1 MYKPLLT
8 VGLLMAT
15 TAMNAQKLEKMQWFN
30 EPEQYEIKNGTL
42 TMDVPAQCDYWRVAH
57 YGFTVDDGPF
67 LYGMYGGEFEV
78 KVKVS
83 GDYKVRF
90 DQAGMMIRIDK
101 DNYMKCGIEY
111 VDGRFN
117 ISTVVTHN
125 TSDWSLIRLD
135 KPVDYIWLKAV
146 RRKDAIEVFYSFDDK
161 EYTMMRT
168 LWMQQNTPVMVGLMA
183 ACPDGNGFRAKFSDF
198 HVKHLPDAKRQEWLN
213 NNK

>member
-1 MYKPLLT
+1 
-8 VGLLMAT
+8 MAT
-15 TAMNAQKLEKMQWFN
+15 TAVNAQKLEKMQWFN

-67 LYGMYGGEFEV
+67 LYGMYGGEFEA

-213 NNK
+213 HNK

>member
-1 MYKPLLT
+1 MYKSLLT
-8 VGLLMAT
+8 IGLMMVAT
-15 TAMNAQKLEKMQWFN
+15 SMSAQKLEKMQWFN
-30 EPEQYEIKNGTL
+30 EPELYEIKNGTL

-67 LYGMYGGEFEV
+67 LYGMYGGEFEA

-111 VDGRFN
+111 VDGKFN

>member
-1 MYKPLLT
+1 MHKSLLT
-8 VGLLMAT
+8 IGLLMT
-15 TAMNAQKLEKMQWFN
+15 TTSISAQKLEKMQWFN

-42 TMDVPAQCDYWRVAH
+42 TMNVPALCDYWRIAH

-67 LYGMYGGEFEV
+67 LYGMYGGEFEA

-111 VDGRFN
+111 VDGKYN

-125 TSDWSLIRLD
+125 TSDWSLIQLD

-146 RRKDAIEVFYSFDDK
+146 RRKDAIEVYYSFDDK

-168 LWMQQNTPVMVGLMA
+168 LWMQQNTPVMVGMMA

>member
-67 LYGMYGGEFEV
+67 LYGMYGGEFEA

-198 HVKHLPDAKRQEWLN
+198 HVKHLPDARRQEWLN

>member
-1 MYKPLLT
+1 MYKSLLT
-8 VGLLMAT
+8 IGLMMAT
-15 TAMNAQKLEKMQWFN
+15 TAVNAQKLEKMQWFN

-67 LYGMYGGEFEV
+67 LYGMYGGEFEA

-111 VDGRFN
+111 VDGKFN

>member
-1 MYKPLLT
+1 MYKSLLT
-8 VGLLMAT
+8 IGLMMVAT
-15 TAMNAQKLEKMQWFN
+15 SMSAQKLEKMQWFN

-67 LYGMYGGEFEV
+67 LYGMYGGEFEA

-111 VDGRFN
+111 VDGKFN

>member
-1 MYKPLLT
+1 MM
-8 VGLLMAT
+8 VAT
-15 TAMNAQKLEKMQWFN
+15 SMSAQKLEKMQWFN
-30 EPEQYEIKNGTL
+30 EPEQYDIKNGTL

-67 LYGMYGGEFEV
+67 LYGMYGGEFEA

-111 VDGRFN
+111 VDGKFN

>member
-1 MYKPLLT
+1 MM
-8 VGLLMAT
+8 VAT
-15 TAMNAQKLEKMQWFN
+15 SMSAQKLEKMQWFN

-67 LYGMYGGEFEV
+67 LYGMYGGEFEA

-111 VDGRFN
+111 VDGKFN

>member
-1 MYKPLLT
+1 MYKSFVT

-15 TAMNAQKLEKMQWFN
+15 TAMSAQKLEKMQWFN
-30 EPEQYEIKNGTL
+30 EPEQYEIKEGTL
-42 TMDVPAQCDYWRVAH
+42 TMEVPAQCDYWRVAH

-67 LYGMYGGEFEV
+67 LYGMYGGEFEA

-198 HVKHLPDAKRQEWLN
+198 HVKHLPDARRQEWLN

>member
-67 LYGMYGGEFEV
+67 LYGMYGGEFEA

>member
-1 MYKPLLT
+1 MM
-8 VGLLMAT
+8 VAT
-15 TAMNAQKLEKMQWFN
+15 SMSAQKLEKMQWFN
-30 EPEQYEIKNGTL
+30 EPELYEIKNGTL

-67 LYGMYGGEFEV
+67 LYGMYGGEFEA

-111 VDGRFN
+111 VDGKFN

>member
-1 MYKPLLT
+1 
-8 VGLLMAT
+8 MAT
-15 TAMNAQKLEKMQWFN
+15 TAVNAQKLEKMQWFN

-67 LYGMYGGEFEV
+67 LYGMYGGEFEA

-111 VDGRFN
+111 VDGKFN

>member
-1 MYKPLLT
+1 MM
-8 VGLLMAT
+8 VAT
-15 TAMNAQKLEKMQWFN
+15 SMSAQKLEKMQWFN

-67 LYGMYGGEFEV
+67 LYGMYGGEFEA

-111 VDGRFN
+111 VDGKFN

-125 TSDWSLIRLD
+125 MSDWSLIRLD

>member
-1 MYKPLLT
+1 MYKLCLT
-8 VGLLMAT
+8 IGLIMAT
-15 TAMNAQKLEKMQWFN
+15 TAVNAQKLEKMQWFN

-67 LYGMYGGEFEV
+67 LYGMYGGEFEA

-213 NNK
+213 HNK

>member
-1 MYKPLLT
+1 
-8 VGLLMAT
+8 MAT
-15 TAMNAQKLEKMQWFN
+15 TAVNAQKLEKMQWFN

-67 LYGMYGGEFEV
+67 LYGMYGGEFEA

-198 HVKHLPDAKRQEWLN
+198 HVKHLPDARRQEWLN

>member
-1 MYKPLLT
+1 MYKSLLT
-8 VGLLMAT
+8 IGLMMVAT
-15 TAMNAQKLEKMQWFN
+15 SMSAQKLEKMQWFN

-67 LYGMYGGEFEV
+67 LYGMYGGEFEA

-111 VDGRFN
+111 VDGKFN

-125 TSDWSLIRLD
+125 MSDWSLIRLD

>member
-1 MYKPLLT
+1 MYKLCLT
-8 VGLLMAT
+8 IGLIMAT
-15 TAMNAQKLEKMQWFN
+15 TAVNAQKLEKMQWFN

-67 LYGMYGGEFEV
+67 LYGMYGGEFEA

-198 HVKHLPDAKRQEWLN
+198 HVKHLPDARRQEWLN
-213 NNK
+213 HNK

>member
-1 MYKPLLT
+1 MNKSLLT
-8 VGLLMAT
+8 IGLLMAT

-42 TMDVPAQCDYWRVAH
+42 TMDVPAQCDYWRVSH

-67 LYGMYGGEFEV
+67 LYGTYGGEFEA

-111 VDGRFN
+111 VDGKYN

-146 RRKDAIEVFYSFDDK
+146 RCKDAIEVFYSFDDK

-198 HVKHLPDAKRQEWLN
+198 HVKHLPDTRRLEWLN

>member
-1 MYKPLLT
+1 MYKSLLT
-8 VGLLMAT
+8 IGLLMAT
-15 TAMNAQKLEKMQWFN
+15 TTMNAQKLEKMQWFN

-67 LYGMYGGEFEV
+67 LYGMYGGEFEA

>member
-67 LYGMYGGEFEV
+67 LYGMYGGEFEA

-111 VDGRFN
+111 VDGKFN

-198 HVKHLPDAKRQEWLN
+198 HVKHLPDARRQEWLN